1 MELYDSI
8 VRKITTPSVIQSV
21 KMTYPHMN
29 PRTLLSSQLLH
40 EYSTELKVSPS
51 LAELS
56 RHIHESVDAFR
67 HISVQD
73 YDKFKEK
80 LRTWKD
86 ADKSAM
92 LESISDMK
100 RSMSATDDGK
110 IPDWSRCVRD
120 SLEILSNAE
129 KNLHVYK

>member
-1 MELYDSI
+1 MELYDAI
-8 VRKITTPSVIQSV
+8 VRKITNPSVIRSV
-21 KMTYPHMN
+21 KMTYPDMN

-40 EYSTELKVSPS
+40 ECSSELKVSPS
-51 LAELS
+51 LVELS
-56 RHIHESVDAFR
+56 RHIHESIESFR

-100 RSMSATDDGK
+100 RSLSATDDGK
-110 IPDWSRCVRD
+110 IPDWSRCVKD
-120 SLEILSNAE
+120 SLGLLARAE
-129 KNLHVYK
+129 NNLNVYK